1 LASRDGAAGVAG
13 GKGRQP
19 AAIDRYGR
27 VRAARQVPS
36 PNFDARPRGM
46 LVDLLV
52 LHNISLPPRV
62 YGGDAI
68 VDLFLNRLDPDAHP
82 YFGPLRGLRVSAHF
96 LVRRDGE
103 LIQFVACGR
112 RAWHAG
118 VSSFQGRARCNDY
131 SIGVELEGSDDDPF
145 EGVQYDV
152 LGRLVRTLR
161 SRYPLGDIAGHSDVA
176 PGRKTDPGPYFD
188 WQRLH
193 AAVAG

>member
-1 LASRDGAAGVAG
+1 VAVQAS
-13 GKGRQP
+13 
-19 AAIDRYGR
+19 
-27 VRAARQVPS
+27 
-36 PNFDARPRGM
+36 
-46 LVDLLV
+46 DLEPL
-52 LHNISLPPRV
+52 
-62 YGGDAI
+62 DI